1 MKIVSLLP
9 SATELICGLG
19 LREQLVGVSHECDYP
34 ASVKQLPV
42 LTRSRIPPGLPS
54 NEIDRLVTEQ
64 LETDIALYNLELDT
78 LIALAP
84 DLIVTQALCDVCA
97 VSGSEVARALA
108 SLPGDPQVVNLEPTC
123 LGDVLDTVTLVA
135 EAAGCPQQGR
145 RYVTELEQRIDA
157 IAGRSSTIANS
168 QKPRVAMLDWLD
180 PLFDG
185 GHWCP
190 EIIELAGG
198 VPCLGEKQT
207 PSRRRQWQEL
217 IDAGPE
223 VIFIAL
229 CGFDIKRS
237 LTDVRHFFASAGF
250 QQLWQQRQPKIYLVD
265 GNAYFSRPGPR
276 LVDSLEI
283 MANALH
289 SEIHPLPTDLVAA
302 MTFDRATIE
311 SIRAGDSQSG
321 DFK

>member
-9 SATELICGLG
+9 SATELVCGLG
-19 LREQLVGVSHECDYP
+19 LQDQLVGVSHECDYP
-34 ASVKQLPV
+34 PGVERLPA
-42 LTRSRIPPGLPS
+42 LTRSRILPGLPS
-54 NEIDRLVTEQ
+54 GEIDRLVTGQ
-64 LETDIALYNLELDT
+64 LEKEEALYSLELET
-78 LIALAP
+78 LQALAP

-108 SLPGDPQVVNLEPTC
+108 TLPGTPRVVNLEPVC

-135 EAAGCPQQGR
+135 EAADCPDKGR
-145 RYVTELEQRIDA
+145 AYSRELESRIDA
-157 IAGRSSTIANS
+157 VALRSTAIGPE
-168 QKPRVAMLDWLD
+168 KRPRVALLDWLD

-190 EIIELAGG
+190 ELIELAGG
-198 VPCLGEKQT
+198 IPCLGRKQT
-207 PSRRRQWQEL
+207 PSRRRQWEEL
-217 IDAGPE
+217 VTAAPD

-229 CGFDIKRS
+229 CGFDLERS
-237 LTDVRHFFASAGF
+237 LVDVHFF
-250 QQLWQQRQPKIYLVD
+250 LRQPRLAEIDLTAIFLVD

-289 SEIHPLPTDLVAA
+289 PDIHPLP
-302 MTFDRATIE
+302 
-311 SIRAGDSQSG
+311 AGLAPALSMITG
-321 DFK
+321 REK